1 MGVPI
6 QVAVRVRL
14 LARLEYF
21 DTNSFSSDWRINI
34 LISVSHIYVQ
44 VSGKVVQNNIPAI
57 RRINVPV

>member
-34 LISVSHIYVQ
+34 LISVCHIYVQ